1 MAPFTPQ
8 QAIRDAVEAERKA
21 AEFYELLAEG
31 ARDPEARAFL
41 EAMARAEVEHA
52 ESILAL
58 GTRLAG
64 ELPARPAGDVELV
77 ETLPAW
83 RFAENIGLDQA
94 LRVALDAERQA
105 AIYYDAISDLL
116 PSPFDAFFRELA
128 GVEEQ
133 HARAVEGRIAGRG

>member
-21 AEFYELLAEG
+21 AEFYDLLAEG
-31 ARDPEARAFL
+31 ARDPEAKAFL
-41 EAMARAEVEHA
+41 AAMARAEVEHA

-64 ELPARPAGDVELV
+64 DLPARPAGDVELV
-77 ETLPAW
+77 ETLPEW
-83 RFAENIGLDQA
+83 RFAEGLSLDQA
-94 LRVALDAERQA
+94 LRVALDAEHQA
-105 AIYYDAISDLL
+105 AIYYDAIADLL
-116 PSPFDAFFRELA
+116 PAPFDAFFRDLA

-133 HARAVEGRIAGRG
+133 HARAIEARAAGR